1 MAKDE
6 GWAWR
11 LAKLANLP
19 QAERPRPARVITF
32 PKFCVGLLLLIAAI
46 ARAQGQDDPK
56 ELLLQLRQNV
66 METVKRLPKYVC
78 TQTVDRTRYEPS
90 NPEYASTNK
99 SRPCDDTIA
108 FANRPASRRLSSSD
122 RLRLDVAVGHDLPGM
137 NGEMYSW
144 AGEDR
149 FSGRNLFE
157 FVRDGAISTGSFSSM
172 LASIFGGET
181 ARFSYDG
188 DSTIGGRLLSEF
200 GFAIPQEKS
209 HYMYVLRNGPNGEA
223 AIAYDGK
230 IFVDTETS
238 DLVRLVVRTV
248 QLPSET
254 GACELTQVLDYG
266 RVRLNG
272 TDFLLPTEARALL
285 IHTDGTQAENRIEYS
300 ACHEFRG
307 ESKVRFGPAGGGGGS
322 ASDREALPPAFELP
336 QGLHFKVAFTD
347 RIEPAT
353 AAAGDPIKAKLKTP
367 IRDASNQVLVP
378 EGTPIRAR
386 ILKIRRFYE
395 VSRSAMGGG
404 GNTAA
409 QQPSL
414 VVDVKLEA
422 LDFGGTSHPIKAAF
436 DSGRRRFV
444 KQSGPLERRVEIGS
458 LDRAADPHGDS
469 EIGTFEF
476 WETNP
481 NYAVKSGFESSW
493 VTIAP

>member
-1 MAKDE
+1 MASDE
-6 GWAWR
+6 GWDSR
-11 LAKLANLP
+11 PAKPANPP
-19 QAERPRPARVITF
+19 QAERPRPARVSILS
-32 PKFCVGLLLLIAAI
+32 KLCVGLLLLIPTI
-46 ARAQGQDDPK
+46 LRAQGQDDPK

-66 METVKRLPKYVC
+66 METVKRLPRYVC
-78 TQTVDRTRYEPS
+78 TQTVDRFRYEPR
-90 NPEYASTNK
+90 NPEYATTNK
-99 SRPCDDTIA
+99 PRSCDEAIA
-108 FANRPASRRLSSSD
+108 IANRHGSRSLSSSD
-122 RLRLDVAVGHDLPGM
+122 RLRLDVAVGPDVAGM
-137 NGEMYSW
+137 DGEMYSW

-149 FSGRNLFE
+149 FSERNLFE

-181 ARFSYDG
+181 ARFSYNG
-188 DSTIGGRLLSEF
+188 DSYIGGKLLSEF

-223 AIAYDGK
+223 AVAYDGK
-230 IFVDTETS
+230 IFVDPETS
-238 DLVRLVVRTV
+238 DLVQLVVRTV

-272 TDFLLPTEARALL
+272 TDFLLPTEARASL
-285 IHTDGTQAENRIEYS
+285 IHADGTQAENRIEYF

-307 ESKVRFGPAGGGGGS
+307 ESKVRFSAPGDGEGS
-322 ASDREALPPAFELP
+322 ATGRDALPPAFELP
-336 QGLHFKVAFTD
+336 PGLPFKVAFTD
-347 RIEPAT
+347 RIDPAT
-353 AAAGDPIKAKLKTP
+353 AAAGDSIKAKLKTP
-367 IRDASNQVLVP
+367 IRDASNKVVVP

-395 VSRSAMGGG
+395 VSRSAEPGGR
-404 GNTAA
+404 NTAG
-409 QQPSL
+409 QQPAL

-444 KQSGPLERRVEIGS
+444 KQNGPLERRVEIGS
-458 LDRAADPHGDS
+458 LDRAADPHADR

-481 NYAVKSGFESSW
+481 DYAVKSGFESGW
-493 VTIAP
+493 VTSAP